1 MSEKKLPPPDDFI
14 PSELYDSIMKK
25 LPAPEDFGLTD
36 DTLDMIYESA
46 LENAWSSVSLIKY
59 LREEHAK
66 LEAENARLRDRV
78 SGLQADLESAV
89 KIAWKY
95 GATEWVTMN
104 YPDHAAALTGKER

>member
-1 MSEKKLPPPDDFI
+1 MSEKKLPPPEDFI

-25 LPAPEDFGLTD
+25 LPPPDDFGLTD
-36 DTLDMIYESA
+36 DPLHMIYEK
-46 LENAWSSVSLIKY
+46 SVSLIEY
-59 LREEHAK
+59 LREERAK